1 MDFQL
6 SEDQRALVDSAHK
19 FAVQKLAPG
28 YRAGD
33 KSGRV
38 DRAMV
43 KAMGDMGFLGPEL
56 PEAYGGMG
64 VDCVTSGLLLEQ
76 IAYGDF
82 NMSYGNLL
90 TSLCGQIIS
99 THPLIR
105 P

>member
-1 MDFQL
+1 MDFQI
-6 SEDQRALVDSAHK
+6 SDEQQALVESAHK
-19 FAVQKLAPG
+19 FAVHKLAPG

-64 VDCVTSGLLLEQ
+64 VDCVTSGLLSRLPT
-76 IAYGDF
+76 AT
-82 NMSYGNLL
+82 STCHTSTCSPRCAVRSLAL
-90 TSLCGQIIS
+90 TRRSI
-99 THPLIR
+99 
-105 P
+105 